1 MAESDRISAAAR
13 TNNRIRSEEV
23 TTAERLVH
31 PNVVSRRPR
40 TVLQTSWDLR
50 VRSCGRM
57 APSLSSGKW
66 SNPRYGRSLRLLQG
80 QLELLRN
87 VCPPVDFK
95 PLYSTRPRTTPG
107 RGGPALT
114 AAHGVRVVAVVS
126 RTIAQ
131 PR

>member
-31 PNVVSRRPR
+31 PTVVSRRPR
-40 TVLQTSWDLR
+40 ASRQTSWDLR

-87 VCPPVDFK
+87 VCPPGQK
-95 PLYSTRPRTTPG
+95 TALPRHSLLLQ
-107 RGGPALT
+107 RFSL
-114 AAHGVRVVAVVS
+114 
-126 RTIAQ
+126 
-131 PR
+131 

>member
-80 QLELLRN
+80 QLELLIP
-87 VCPPVDFK
+87 VCPRPPPVC
-95 PLYSTRPRTTPG
+95 PRPP
-107 RGGPALT
+107 P
-114 AAHGVRVVAVVS
+114 VC
-126 RTIAQ
+126 
-131 PR
+131 PRPPPVCPRPPPV

>member
-80 QLELLRN
+80 QLELLIP
-87 VCPPVDFK
+87 VCPGEHQPERDGQTGMSAPRIKSRKPVRD
-95 PLYSTRPRTTPG
+95 PSGSRPD
-107 RGGPALT
+107 
-114 AAHGVRVVAVVS
+114 
-126 RTIAQ
+126 
-131 PR
+131 

>member
-40 TVLQTSWDLR
+40 TSRQTSWDLR
-50 VRSCGRM
+50 VRSCGRI

-66 SNPRYGRSLRLLQG
+66 PNPRYRRSLRLVQG

-87 VCPPVDFK
+87 VRPSASPPRDQGQTGM
-95 PLYSTRPRTTPG
+95 S
-107 RGGPALT
+107 
-114 AAHGVRVVAVVS
+114 
-126 RTIAQ
+126 
-131 PR
+131 